1 MATATVRIR
10 ALRRKGVI
18 HRVYLSFQRG
28 VSGRP
33 GRLPAQAPHR
43 SGRAEF
49 PHPALRAHG
58 FAARRQAVAHLLV
71 EILASSA
78 IRWSDVWMDTRFDAL
93 SIFPPNGSMPRRPLP
108 FSGSL
113 EVRFPGLIGTMR
125 RSDFLPSIPGG
136 SLTRP
141 PVPPSCCFF
150 APAADQHC
158 PRRARVLITRLPYRF
173 PQGRRPQDLPSS
185 RQIHSIH
192 ALLPSDPGGTG
203 APGLSAPA
211 VLPSD
216 RGTASAPT
224 NM

>member
-1 MATATVRIR
+1 MSGWTRPHAR
-10 ALRRKGVI
+10 
-18 HRVYLSFQRG
+18 

-78 IRWSDVWMDTRFDAL
+78 IRCSDVWMDTRFDAL
-93 SIFPPNGSMPRRPLP
+93 SIFPSTGSMPRRPLP
-108 FSGSL
+108 SSGSL

-150 APAADQHC
+150 APAVDQHC
-158 PRRARVLITRLPYRF
+158 PRRAWVLVSRVPDRLIQDGDHRISRVPVRSSRYMPCSHQTPVGPERQAFRRSRYCLPLVTQRRLPRLCDF
-173 PQGRRPQDLPSS
+173 
-185 RQIHSIH
+185 
-192 ALLPSDPGGTG
+192 G
-203 APGLSAPA
+203 AQ
-211 VLPSD
+211 
-216 RGTASAPT
+216 
-224 NM
+224 